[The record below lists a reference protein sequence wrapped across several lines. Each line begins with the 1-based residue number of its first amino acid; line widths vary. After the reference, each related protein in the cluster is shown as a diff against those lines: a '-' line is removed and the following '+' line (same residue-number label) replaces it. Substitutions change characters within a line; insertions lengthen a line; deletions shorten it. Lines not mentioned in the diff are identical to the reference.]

1 MTASFIA
8 IFLQDMLLAG
18 TDTSSNTVDWAITE
32 LLRHPEC
39 MQKLQGE
46 LDAVVGKER
55 VGAEAD
61 IPNMPYLRA
70 VVKEILRLYSPSP
83 LSLPHESTQP
93 TTVWGYDLP
102 TGTRH
107 VHQHVRHP
115 ERPQALALPAP
126 IRLGEVHRQP
136 RDRRQ
141 RELFSAHPL
150 RGRAAAVP
158 GDGTR
163 HVICH
168 HWSRTVGARL

>member
-1 MTASFIA
+1 MASFIA
-8 IFLQDMLLAG
+8 IFSQDMLLAG
-18 TDTSSNTVDWAITE
+18 TDTSSNTVEWAITE

-70 VVKEILRLYSPSP
+70 VVKEISEALHSRAAVSAPRIHATHHRLGLRPS
-83 LSLPHESTQP
+83 H
-93 TTVWGYDLP
+93 WYA
-102 TGTRH
+102 H

-115 ERPQALALPAP
+115 ETPQALAPPAP
-126 IRLGEVHRQP
+126 IRPGEVHRQP

-150 RGRAAAVP
+150 RDRAAAVP

-163 HVICH
+163 HVVCH
-168 HWSRTVGARL
+168 HWSRAVGARL